1 MVREEIKKLIEKLIK
16 KLQKEKKL
24 PDFRIPEIRVETPE
38 EKIHGDYATN
48 VAMVIAKQVK
58 KNPMEIAN
66 LLGLRFK
73 VKGLRYFDKVEVKEP
88 GFVNF
93 FVSKEHLIGELRRI
107 EKEKEKYGTNTL
119 QKGRKIIVEYAH
131 PNTHKEMHIGHMR
144 TLITGEALARIFQAC
159 GAKVF
164 RANYQGDI
172 GPHVAKAIWGTEKI
186 LHERGM
192 SWSRAEKLN
201 LLEKAHILG
210 EGYVKGNQ
218 EYAQE
223 KTERIDE
230 LNLKLYHKEKE
241 VIAVYQRTR
250 KWSLD
255 YYDVFYKRFGTK
267 FDKLYFESEVAEQ
280 GKKTVLQNI
289 GKVFE
294 ESEGAVIFDGEK
306 YGLHTRVF
314 ITKDGNPTYEA
325 KEMGLVPLQY
335 KNFPF
340 DLNIHVV
347 GSDQSGYF
355 QVVFKALEL
364 VDEKFKGRQYH
375 LPMGMVQL
383 VGKKMSSRTGIIV
396 TVDGLLDEVKHFLTN
411 LITNEELT
419 VKEKEEVEEKG
430 TIAAVKY
437 SVLKTDTKSNVLF
450 DMERS
455 VALDGNSGPYLLY
468 TYARCKSVLRK
479 AQNSEGEESE
489 LSSFPTEL
497 PREAKVRKR
506 IEPSFDF
513 AATRELKTQNDYKDF
528 SKEELDI
535 LRTIYK
541 FPEIVQEAADRFSP
555 NLICNF
561 TFDLAQKYNLFYNL
575 HPIIKAKTEELKIFR
590 LTLTAAVAQVLKNS
604 LFLLGISAPEKM

>member
-1 MVREEIKKLIEKLIK
+1 MVREEIKKLIEKSIT

-66 LLGLRFK
+66 LLGLRLK

-93 FVSKEHLIGELRRI
+93 FVSKKYLMGELRRI

-186 LHERGM
+186 LQERGM

-223 KTERIDE
+223 KIEIDE

-241 VIAVYQRTR
+241 VIAVYRRTR

-314 ITKDGNPTYEA
+314 ITKDENPTYEA

-335 KNFPF
+335 KDFPF

-355 QVVFKALEL
+355 QVAFKALEL

-383 VGKKMSSRTGIIV
+383 VGKKMSSRTGIVV
-396 TVDGLLDEVKHFLTN
+396 TVDGLLDGVKHFLTN
-411 LITNEELT
+411 LIKNEELT
-419 VKEKEEVEEKG
+419 VKEKEEVQEKG

-468 TYARCKSVLRK
+468 TYARCKSVLGK
-479 AQNSEGEESE
+479 AQNSEGKESE
-489 LSSFPTEL
+489 LSSFP
-497 PREAKVRKR
+497 
-506 IEPSFDF
+506 F
-513 AATRELKTQNDYKDF
+513 AAARPLKTQNDYKDF

-561 TFDLAQKYNLFYNL
+561 AFDLAKKYNLFYNL
-575 HPIIKAKTEELKIFR
+575 HPIINAKTEELKIFR

-604 LFLLGISAPEKM
+604 LFLLGISAPERM